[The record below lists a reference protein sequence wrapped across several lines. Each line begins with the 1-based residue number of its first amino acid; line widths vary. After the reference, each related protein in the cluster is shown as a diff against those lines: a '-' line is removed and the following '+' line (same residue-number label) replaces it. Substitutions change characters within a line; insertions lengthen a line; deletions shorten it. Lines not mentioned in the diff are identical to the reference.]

1 MNYVKNFL
9 KKLNT
14 ASPAAKASF
23 WFVASNVV
31 LRGISFITT
40 PIFTRLLDVADYGI
54 SSVFI
59 TWEGIISIFATLSLA
74 GGVYNVAMTKFEDD
88 VDTLTSSL
96 IGLTAVSSTVVY
108 LGCIGINCLFPSL
121 FELSTGY
128 LIFMWVQTFFNA
140 ATTFWLMRKRF
151 TYDYKKVIAYT
162 FSNALLSPIVAI
174 IAVKLVTEN
183 KAYAKVIGSGVW
195 GIMIGAL
202 IMVLLVCKGKKL
214 YHKEYWRYA
223 LKFNL
228 PLLPHYL
235 SQVLL
240 NSSDKLMLNAFVG
253 AASAGLYTIAHSITG
268 IVSIITQSIN
278 SSLIPYTLQSIKNG
292 TVKNLYKTILGCS
305 VLVSVVCEFII
316 LFAREGILV
325 FATPEYMDAVWFV
338 VPLAFSVQ
346 VSFITG
352 LVGNIVFYYEKTKQ
366 MSLATM
372 ITAVLNIILNYVGIK
387 LWGSVAVGYATLIT
401 SFFHFFAYYFIAK
414 KYEKNLNQIIN
425 LKVLLAIFLAF
436 AVLMVYG
443 LLFWNNFVMK
453 IALLVILFILIA
465 IFKNKIQDLLS
476 TITKKDVDAVDE

>member
-9 KKLNT
+9 KKLNNT
-14 ASPAAKASF
+14 SPAAKASF
-23 WFVASNVV
+23 WFVVSNVV
-31 LRGISFITT
+31 LRGVSFITT

-54 SSVFI
+54 SSVFV

-74 GGVYNVAMTKFEDD
+74 GGVYNVAMTKLEDD

-96 IGLTAVSSTVVY
+96 IGLTAVASTFVY
-108 LGCIGINCLFPSL
+108 LGCIGVNFLFPSL

-140 ATTFWLMRKRF
+140 TTTFWLMRKRF

-162 FSNALLSPIVAI
+162 FSNALLSPLVAI
-174 IAVKLVTEN
+174 VAVKLTDEN
-183 KAYAKVIGSGVW
+183 KAYAKVIGSGLW
-195 GIMIGAL
+195 GIVLGTMITVWL
-202 IMVLLVCKGKKL
+202 IYKGKKL
-214 YHKEYWRYA
+214 YHKEYWSYA

-253 AASAGLYTIAHSITG
+253 AVSAGLYSIAHSITG

-278 SSLIPYTLQSIKNG
+278 SSLIPYTLQSIKEG
-292 TVKNLYKTILGCS
+292 TVKTLHKTILGCS
-305 VLVSVVCEFII
+305 VMVSVVCELII
-316 LFAREGILV
+316 LFAREGILI
-325 FATPEYMDAVWFV
+325 FATSEYMDAVWFV
-338 VPLAFSVQ
+338 APLAFSVQ

-366 MSLATM
+366 MSIATM
-372 ITAVLNIILNYVGIK
+372 ITAALNIILNYAGVK
-387 LWGSVAVGYATLIT
+387 LFGYIAVGYATLIT

-414 KYEKNLNQIIN
+414 KYEKNLNKIIN
-425 LKVLLAIFLAF
+425 LRVLLAIFLVF
-436 AVLMVYG
+436 AVLMIYG
-443 LLFWNNFVMK
+443 LIFWNNLVMK
-453 IALLVILFILIA
+453 IALLVILCILII
-465 IFKNKIQDLLS
+465 IFRNKIQNLLS
-476 TITKKDVDAVDE
+476 TLLKKDVD